1 MSNKFTLIRL
11 MTDIDTLRTGALEMI
26 HFATPDSYIKTRPG
40 WPTPDA
46 QVVIDYVA
54 EFQDSITPSGGA
66 RILPSKSF
74 SEVEGK
80 QYDILFVPGG
90 PGARP
95 NVLSPAVLDFVKKQ
109 APGATYV
116 LSVCTGSWILADAGI
131 LDGKRATTN
140 KAAFKDCVAS
150 TSKAVQWIAKA
161 RWVVD
166 GNIWTSSGVTAGADM
181 GYEFMK
187 HLTGQEFATKVKN
200 IVELHSL
207 DKDDDEFAEIFGLV

>member
-1 MSNKFTLIRL
+1 MSNKFDLIRL
-11 MTDIDTLRTGALEMI
+11 MIHVDTLRTGSLEMI
-26 HFATPDSYIKTRPG
+26 HFATPDSFIKTRPG

-46 QVVIDYVA
+46 QVVVDYVA
-54 EFQDSITPSGGA
+54 ESRDPITPSGGA
-66 RILPSKSF
+66 QILPSKSF

-95 NVLSPAVLDFVKKQ
+95 NLLSPAVVEFLKKQ
-109 APGATYV
+109 AVGATYI
-116 LSVCTGSWILADAGI
+116 LSVCSGSWILAYAGI

-140 KAAFKDCVAS
+140 KSSFKDCVAI
-150 TSKAVQWIAKA
+150 TSKAVEWVAKA

-181 GYEFMK
+181 SYEFMK

-207 DKDDDEFAEIFGLV
+207 DQDDDEFAEIFGLV